1 MVRSFHLALL
11 STLLASTGAFVPTA
25 SVTVTSYLHFTTS
38 SSSSSSIEKKT
49 QHFMVAQPIFSNAT
63 EFANSN
69 GAKDPTGVAV
79 ADALNKVRTVS
90 VEHGRGDWNS
100 YGTDPKSFNKL
111 GMYQIKCF
119 NKISSIGLG
128 RFDESKYDVR
138 LEGQGAENAH
148 AILLR
153 SHKLQESDVPKTC
166 RAIAR
171 AGAGVNNIPVER
183 MTELGIPVFN
193 TPGGKRP
200 MGRSRNTPSHL
211 CLTPCL

>member
-1 MVRSFHLALL
+1 
-11 STLLASTGAFVPTA
+11 
-25 SVTVTSYLHFTTS
+25 
-38 SSSSSSIEKKT
+38 
-49 QHFMVAQPIFSNAT
+49 MVAQPIFSNAT